1 MSTGQKQE
9 AYNQSTT
16 EQLLDGT
23 ATNLRNI
30 RPQLSAEEQSML
42 SHIRDF
48 VEQSKQATKDGDPVR
63 AHTLALKARLLSD
76 ELVKAR

>member
-1 MSTGQKQE
+1 MSSGQKEQ

-16 EQLLDGT
+16 EQLLKGT
-23 ATNLRNI
+23 DDNLRNLK
-30 RPQLSAEEQSML
+30 PQLSAEEQSML

-48 VEQSKQATKDGDPVR
+48 VKQSEQATKDGDSVR